1 MKLKIIADGKNPAQ
15 TKIVDVESGEML
27 EDVLG
32 VEISIHAM
40 GIEAAIVMSA
50 VDLEI
55 EILEARE
62 VDPSDTE
69 GDGRDGGDSDN

>member
-1 MKLKIIADGKNPAQ
+1 MKLKIIADGQNPKA
-15 TKIVDVESGEML
+15 TKIVDTDTGEML

-40 GIEAAIVMSA
+40 GIEAAIIMSA

-55 EILEARE
+55 ENLEARE

>member
-1 MKLKIIADGKNPAQ
+1 MKLKIIADGQNPKA
-15 TKIVDVESGEML
+15 TKIVDTDTGEML

-40 GIEAAIVMSA
+40 GIEAAIIMSA

-55 EILEARE
+55 ENLEARE
-62 VDPSDTE
+62 VDPSDTQ
-69 GDGRDGGDSDN
+69 GDGRNGGDSDN

>member
-1 MKLKIIADGKNPAQ
+1 
-15 TKIVDVESGEML
+15 ML

-55 EILEARE
+55 ENLEARE

>member
-1 MKLKIIADGKNPAQ
+1 MRLKIIADGKKPAA
-15 TKIVDVESGEML
+15 TKIVNADTDEIL

-40 GIEAAIVMSA
+40 GIEAGIVMSGL
-50 VDLEI
+50 DLEVDN
-55 EILEARE
+55 LEVTE
-62 VDPSDTE
+62 VVDSDTE